1 MTGMLMVE
9 DIYFKKVVPFNFS
22 RQRLRF
28 RASQDLFSSQDVDV
42 GTRFLLRTLTTR
54 TENQA
59 FQRVLDLGCGYG
71 PIGLTLKAIDQD
83 RLVHLTDRDALA
95 IEYSRQNAALNNL
108 TQGTEIYGS
117 LGYDDLRRSD
127 FDLIVSN
134 IPGKAGEPVI
144 ASLLRDAGCYLAPDG
159 LAAVVV
165 VSPLEQTVANILGAP
180 EIDVVW
186 RESRSG
192 HAVFHYRFSDKQRD
206 ALPCREDAL
215 DRGVYQRAT
224 ESILTGGVSFHM
236 QTAYGL
242 PEFDT
247 PSYATQLLIDGIRST
262 RQTAVHRAVVFN
274 PGQGH
279 AAVSLWKLIGPSALA
294 LVGRDLLAL
303 RNTSLNLARNG
314 CPSGQITRAHQVGI
328 RASGPEEADLV
339 VGVLRED
346 EGPDA
351 AELTI
356 VQGAQQLSPRG
367 MMVVAGSST
376 AITRLVTFLEPEQS
390 LEIVDRRR
398 HRGHSALILRA
409 TRENERAS
417 ERPGS

>member
-1 MTGMLMVE
+1 MVG
-9 DIYFKKVVPFNFS
+9 DTYFKKVVPFNFS
-22 RQRLRF
+22 RQQLRF
-28 RASQDLFSSQDVDV
+28 KVSQDLFSSQDVDV
-42 GTRFLLRTLTTR
+42 GTKFLLRTVITK

-71 PIGLTLKAIDQD
+71 PIGLTLKAMDED

-95 IEYSRQNAALNNL
+95 IEYSRQNAALNEL
-108 TQGTEIYGS
+108 TQGIEIYGS

-144 ASLLRDAGCYLAPDG
+144 ASLLRDAECYLAPDG

-165 VSPLEQTVANILGAP
+165 VSPLEQTVANILAAP
-180 EIDVVW
+180 DIDVIW
-186 RESRSG
+186 REARSG
-192 HAVFHYRFSDKQRD
+192 HAVFHYRFSDKHRD
-206 ALPCREDAL
+206 TLPGRENALE
-215 DRGVYQRAT
+215 RGVYQRTT
-224 ESILTGGVSFHM
+224 EKISTGGISYHL
-236 QTAYGL
+236 QTAYGMS
-242 PEFDT
+242 EFDT
-247 PSYATQLLIDGIRST
+247 PSHATRLLVESMRGIK
-262 RQTAVHRAVVFN
+262 QTAVNRAVVFN

-279 AAVSLWKLIGPSALA
+279 VGVSLWKLIGPSALA

-303 RNTSLNLARNG
+303 HYTSLNLERNG
-314 CPSGQITRAHQVGI
+314 CPSDQITLSHQVGI
-328 RASGPEEADLV
+328 HASDHEAADLV

-356 VQGAQQLSPRG
+356 VQGARQLSPSG

-376 AITRLVTFLEPEQS
+376 AITRLATFLEPEQP

-409 TRENERAS
+409 TRGNERAA
-417 ERPGS
+417 ERSGP